1 MRRFIVRIDN
11 HVFQGA
17 AQLRSVFYFL
27 VLEPTMGRHQKKQF
41 DYAGRINSFV
51 TAETRGDRARRIAH
65 IDQRDSKV
73 VTGEFLVG
81 KLRQGGMGSVV
92 NQRLQRFG
100 RRVGLTRDDNETA
113 DDDTRGDANAKDWYV
128 HKIEWRLKIG
138 CCYFV

>member
-1 MRRFIVRIDN
+1 MRRFIVRVDN

-41 DYAGRINSFV
+41 DYAGRINFFV

-65 IDQRDSKV
+65 IDQRDSKIV
-73 VTGEFLVG
+73 AGEVLVG
-81 KLRQGGMGSVV
+81 KLRHCCTCSVV
-92 NQRLQRFG
+92 NECLQRFW
-100 RRVGLTRDDNETA
+100 RRIGLTRDDNETA

-128 HKIEWRLKIG
+128 HKIEWRLEIR